1 MVGRSGA
8 ELRRAAVSLLVG
20 LLLAGCATVRP
31 VLEQP
36 KGFAEYREETAYRAV
51 SPEGVVLRVRLVDN
65 QPAQTLEFWAEAL
78 KTQLAKS
85 GYSPM
90 GEEVVETR
98 SGKGIIL
105 EWVAP
110 VGQED
115 WIYLTGLCVT
125 DRGIAVAE
133 AAGEYGTY
141 QERRLAIILSLR
153 SLKLEEKSR

>member
-1 MVGRSGA
+1 MVGRKGA
-8 ELRRAAVSLLVG
+8 ALRRAAAALLVG

-36 KGFAEYREETAYRAV
+36 KGFAEYRDETAYRAV

-85 GYSPM
+85 GYSPA
-90 GEEVVETR
+90 GEEAVETR
-98 SGKGIIL
+98 SGKAIIL

-115 WIYLTGLCVT
+115 WIYLTGMALSGS
-125 DRGIAVAE
+125 RIAVVE
-133 AAGEYGTY
+133 AAGAYPHY
-141 QERRLAIILSLR
+141 KKHRAAILDSLR
-153 SLKLEEKSR
+153 TLEVR